1 MAAPDVK
8 YGGDFTWVETV
19 YTLKVPAGLSPL
31 QWLNGLTKKFFGF
44 QEIIF
49 DCSGCFRKP
58 GMQQPCFP
66 VGKIDLRWR
75 WDEACGRIA
84 IDFFREDR
92 LLPWRWDELRPT
104 ANFRF
109 PNTAPDLIGIGHVG
123 ERTFH
128 YAMLSHSSSNEEQAE
143 PIVPFECSAEVDTHL
158 KALAAVTA
166 AENGL
171 ATVEAEFE
179 RDLDFSAEVC

>member
-1 MAAPDVK
+1 MAELDVVERDDVAGPESIQASTMAAPDVK

-44 QEIIF
+44 QEVIF

-75 WDEACGRIA
+75 WDE
-84 IDFFREDR
+84 
-92 LLPWRWDELRPT
+92 
-104 ANFRF
+104 
-109 PNTAPDLIGIGHVG
+109 
-123 ERTFH
+123 
-128 YAMLSHSSSNEEQAE
+128 
-143 PIVPFECSAEVDTHL
+143 
-158 KALAAVTA
+158 
-166 AENGL
+166 
-171 ATVEAEFE
+171 
-179 RDLDFSAEVC
+179 